1 MEFIFYLFLGLM
13 IGIPLADTQGAK
25 NNATLMESIT
35 LLFFFTVAGIVIL
48 NILGYGHMVI
58 FGPVTIPSGFGS

>member
-1 MEFIFYLFLGLM
+1 MELMFYLFLGLM

-25 NNATLMESIT
+25 SNTTLLESIT
-35 LLFFFTVAGIVIL
+35 LLFFFTVAGIIAL
-48 NILGYGHMVI
+48 NILGYGHIIV